1 MKIFIRLVAAV
12 LIAGFANV
20 AWSEETKPAVD
31 PARIAAAREL
41 MEVTGAAKQFDAVMP
56 MMVQQFEPLFL
67 KLAPGHEQEIKEI
80 MSGLLSKFSERKSE
94 LFGKIAGL
102 YSEKMTAEDMKE
114 LAKFFSTGTGA
125 RFIQMQPSLVQGS
138 MAIGQKWGQEL
149 GREIDKEMRDE
160 LAKRGIKI

>member
-1 MKIFIRLVAAV
+1 MFALKRSAA
-12 LIAGFANV
+12 IALFCLFSAS
-20 AWSEETKPAVD
+20 AWSEEAKPAVD

-56 MMVQQFEPLFL
+56 MMMQQFEPLFL
-67 KLAPGHEQEIKEI
+67 KLAPGHEKEVKEVLA
-80 MSGLLSKFSERKSE
+80 GLLSKFSERKSE
-94 LFGKIAGL
+94 LFEKIASL

-125 RFIQMQPSLVQGS
+125 RFIQLQPSLVQGS
-138 MAIGQKWGQEL
+138 MAIGQQWGQQL

-160 LAKRGIKI
+160 LTKRGIKI

>member
-1 MKIFIRLVAAV
+1 MIAYIRLTAV
-12 LIAGFANV
+12 ILLACFAST

-41 MEVTGAAKQFDAVMP
+41 MAITGAAKQFDAVMP
-56 MMVQQFEPLFL
+56 MMMQQFEPLFL
-67 KLAPGHEQEIKEI
+67 KLAPGHEKEIKEVLA
-80 MSGLLSKFSERKSE
+80 GLLSKFSERKSE
-94 LFGKIAGL
+94 LFEKIAGL

-114 LAKFFSTGTGA
+114 LVKFFSTGTGA
-125 RFIQMQPSLVQGS
+125 RFIELQPSLMQGS
-138 MAIGQKWGQEL
+138 MAIGQQWGQQL